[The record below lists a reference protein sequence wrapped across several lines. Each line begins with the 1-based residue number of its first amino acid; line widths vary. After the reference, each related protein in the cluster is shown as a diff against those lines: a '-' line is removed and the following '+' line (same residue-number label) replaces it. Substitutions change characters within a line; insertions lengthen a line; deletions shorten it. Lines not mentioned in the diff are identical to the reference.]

1 MRFAKL
7 LYRCG
12 RIVVFFTA
20 HEVVRIQYDSE
31 LQFRCLRFQLL
42 FRDGWGVPLPVTIQ
56 QILPEALNFPV
67 YLAGQRN
74 NTTTKVYRTLVAGGA
89 ALNYAPRSS
98 FGHCMQN
105 LCANIIKMS
114 VFLVNFT
121 L

>member
-12 RIVVFFTA
+12 CIVVYFTA

-56 QILPEALNFPV
+56 QILPSEALNFLV

-74 NTTTKVYRTLVAGGA
+74 NTTTRVCRTLAAGGA
-89 ALNYAPRSS
+89 ALNNAPR
-98 FGHCMQN
+98 
-105 LCANIIKMS
+105 
-114 VFLVNFT
+114 
-121 L
+121 